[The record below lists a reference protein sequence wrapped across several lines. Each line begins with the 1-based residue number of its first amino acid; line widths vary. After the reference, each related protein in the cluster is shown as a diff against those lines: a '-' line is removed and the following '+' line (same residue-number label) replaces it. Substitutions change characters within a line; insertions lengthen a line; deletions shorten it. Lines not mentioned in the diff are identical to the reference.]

1 MTSKAREG
9 LIYGLVAYCWWGLVP
24 LYFRLLREV
33 PPTEILAHR
42 IVWSML
48 FLVAALTRL
57 RRWRAFAKC
66 FRIPALF
73 RVLILTSIL
82 IAANWFVYI
91 FAVDRGL
98 VVHASLGYFITP
110 LVSVVLGM
118 IFFQERLRPLQWLA
132 LVFAFAGTIVLVLS
146 EDRFPW
152 IALSLACSFSLYG
165 LFRKK
170 IPVDGLVGLSVETVL
185 LVPLAAAY
193 LVFLGWQ
200 EEHAFGVHSLAV
212 DLLLLASGVV
222 TAVPLLC
229 FGQATQRLPLSTLG
243 FLQYLSPSIQFLLA
257 LTVLGENLNTPRL
270 VSFPLIWCG
279 LAVFTFDSLRS
290 YRRRVKSAAVVA
302 IPNKER

>member
-9 LIYGLVAYCWWGLVP
+9 LVYGLIAYGWWGLVP
-24 LYFRLLREV
+24 LYFRLLGDV
-33 PPTEILAHR
+33 APTEILAHR

-66 FRIPALF
+66 FRVPVLF
-73 RVLILTSIL
+73 RVLALTSVL
-82 IAANWFVYI
+82 IAVNWFVYI

-110 LVSVVLGM
+110 LVSVALGM
-118 IFFQERLRPLQWLA
+118 FFLEERLRPLQWLA
-132 LVFAFAGTIVLVLS
+132 LVFALAGTSVLVLS
-146 EDRFPW
+146 EDQFPW

-170 IPVDGLVGLSVETVL
+170 IPVDGLVGLSVETLL

-193 LVFLGWQ
+193 LVFLGWHG
-200 EEHAFGVHSLAV
+200 ESAFGAHSFAV

-257 LTVLGENLNTPRL
+257 VTVLGEYLNTPRL

-279 LAVFTFDSLRS
+279 LAVFTLDSLRN
-290 YRRRVKSAAVVA
+290 YQRRVKSAAAVA
-302 IPNKER
+302 IPNEER